1 MLKTIIIEDELS
13 AQLLLKNIFDEYC
26 PTINYAGYATSL
38 AESTELILKTK
49 PDVIFLDIALEDC
62 TAFDVLDAIDYTQ
75 YKIIFTTAYEEYA
88 SKAFRYEA
96 LDYILKP
103 YLPNDVITALE
114 RVRARDYDHK
124 LLQKLTEII
133 PGSINSTGHK
143 IGIHSSKGISLLD
156 EKEILH
162 VEANG
167 SYSRIYTV
175 DGQSIL
181 SSKGLKE
188 IENQLSKVGFFRTHL
203 SHLVNIDHIKEFQK
217 GDGGSV
223 ILSNRK
229 SVPVSRRK
237 KSELLKIIER
247 GIS

>member
-1 MLKTIIIEDELS
+1 MKTIIIEDELS
-13 AQLLLKNIFDEYC
+13 AQLLLKNILDEYC
-26 PTINYAGYATSL
+26 PNITYLGNAASL
-38 AESTELILKTK
+38 AGSLELIEKTK
-49 PDVIFLDIALEDC
+49 TDIIFLDISLEDC
-62 TAFDVLDAIDYTQ
+62 TAFDILDAIDYNQ

-96 LDYILKP
+96 IDYILKP
-103 YLPNDVITALE
+103 YLPKDVLTAID
-114 RVRARDYDHK
+114 RVKTRDYNQQ
-124 LLQKLTEII
+124 LMQKLADII
-133 PGSINSTGHK
+133 PGIKYPTIDKISIQ
-143 IGIHSSKGISLLD
+143 SSKGIVFAS
-156 EKEILH
+156 EENIVH
-162 VEANG
+162 IEADG
-167 SYSRIYTV
+167 SYCKVCTIE
-175 DGQSIL
+175 GQEIHC
-181 SSKGLKE
+181 SKSLKE
-188 IENQLSKVGFFRTHL
+188 IESQLSKSLFYRTHL